1 MQELAQLQ
9 MQRKGKCATNAT
21 QTRAGA
27 RIGEGGEGG
36 GVDAHV
42 ACECDALALAAR
54 QADALLC
61 NDCTV
66 TQRHDS
72 EIHGEGAGAQHLQQ
86 KGEFAAAAVVCSS
99 GGCLQQQRAFVCAKW
114 ALMGGG

>member
-1 MQELAQLQ
+1 M
-9 MQRKGKCATNAT
+9 
-21 QTRAGA
+21 
-27 RIGEGGEGG
+27 
-36 GVDAHV
+36 DAHV

-99 GGCLQQQRAFVCAKW
+99 SARLCAQNG
-114 ALMGGG
+114 L